1 VHLVGAVDGW
11 SRARALGGPMRVC
24 DTSSFHGSVWEV
36 DLVVPE
42 GALVINF
49 VVNDGH
55 HAFDNNGGQVRPRD
69 ESSSG

>member
-1 VHLVGAVDGW
+1 
-11 SRARALGGPMRVC
+11 MRVC